1 MTYLLTLCR
10 YESLNHRHM
19 KKTFIIA
26 ALAGAFAFGCTNT
39 NPDVK
44 MDPKADAE
52 SYCKIGEK
60 DTKAAS
66 LFWDKVEETYGNN
79 EMQAQLEEFEAIIV
93 GASQAAAQ
101 EHPVRLAK
109 RGTQTGEVSY
119 YPDQDAQ
126 TYLDLAKANPEAAA
140 KFLNEVQEL
149 YNADGL
155 YEDLAAFMQMCGLQ
169 AE

>member
-1 MTYLLTLCR
+1 
-10 YESLNHRHM
+10 M

-26 ALAGAFAFGCTNT
+26 ALAGAVALGCTNT

-66 LFWDKVEETYGNN
+66 LFWDKVEEAYGNN
-79 EMQAQLEEFEAIIV
+79 EMLEEFEAIIV
-93 GASQAAAQ
+93 GSSQAAAQ

-109 RGTQTGEVSY
+109 RGTQAGEVSY

-126 TYLDLAKANPEAAA
+126 TYLDLAKANAAA
-140 KFLNEVQEL
+140 AATFLNEVQEL

-155 YEDLAAFMQMCGLQ
+155 YEDLAAFMQMSGLQ

>member
-1 MTYLLTLCR
+1 
-10 YESLNHRHM
+10 M

-26 ALAGAFAFGCTNT
+26 ALAGIVAAGCTNM

-52 SYCKIGEK
+52 AYCKIGKK

-66 LFWDKVEETYGNN
+66 LFWDKVEVAYNSN
-79 EMQAQLEEFEAIIV
+79 EMQLQLEEFEAIITST
-93 GASQAAAQ
+93 SQAAAQ

-109 RGTQTGEVSY
+109 RGVQEGEVSY

-126 TYLDLAKANPEAAA
+126 TYLDLMSSNPEAADE
-140 KFLNEVQEL
+140 FLNEVQEL

-155 YEDLAAFMQMCGLQ
+155 YEDLTAFMQMCGLQ

>member
-1 MTYLLTLCR
+1 MT
-10 YESLNHRHM
+10 
-19 KKTFIIA
+19 KKFIIA
-26 ALAGAFAFGCTNT
+26 ALAGAIALGCTNT

-52 SYCKIGEK
+52 SYCRIGTK

-66 LFWDKVEETYGNN
+66 LFWDKVEEIYGNN
-79 EMQAQLEEFEAIIV
+79 EMMAQLEEFEAIIV
-93 GASQAAAQ
+93 SSSQAAAQ

-126 TYLDLAKANPEAAA
+126 TYLDLAKSNPEAASG
-140 KFLNEVQEL
+140 FLNEVKEL
-149 YNADGL
+149 YNSDGL

-169 AE
+169 EE